1 MNTPQELKKT
11 QNDAW
16 VLHIA
21 ARLPKNISET
31 AKELVKLYRR
41 TLSTEFSKD
50 LFDNLIGDKAD
61 IQVDSEVVE
70 RAKALREMVKRDRGR
85 NSPPMQ
91 RLFRPKR

>member
-21 ARLPKNISET
+21 ARLPKNISDT
-31 AKELVKLYRR
+31 AKGLVKSYRT
-41 TLSTEFSKD
+41 TLSTEFSED
-50 LFDNLIGDKAD
+50 LFDYLIGDKAD

-70 RAKALREMVKRDRGR
+70 HANALREMVKRDRGR
-85 NSPPMQ
+85 NSASMQ
-91 RLFRPKR
+91 RLFRPNR